1 MGETMKLELYYDKQ
15 QELEQ
20 FVRKN
25 IGMTK
30 EEFSSVEM
38 VDKRIFAFKVELAE
52 FSNETGWFKYW
63 KQSHKP
69 NMANVIEELADCIH
83 FLLAIGLYRN
93 YHKFVHEL
101 EYDRWLNED
110 DFYQYNAIMECPINS
125 AGEWK
130 EIFEYLIAIGIR
142 LGFTIEQIE
151 LAYLLKNQKNIE
163 RQLQKY

>member
-1 MGETMKLELYYDKQ
+1 MKLETYYTKQ

-25 IGMTK
+25 IGMSE

-83 FLLAIGLYRN
+83 FLLAIGLYRK
-93 YHKFVHEL
+93 YSQWVPEL
-101 EYDRWLNED
+101 EYQQWVERDEL
-110 DFYQYNAIMECPINS
+110 FLYSSIMESGIGS
-125 AGEWK
+125 SGQWK
-130 EIFEYLIAIGIR
+130 RAFEQLIAIGIQ
-142 LGFTIEQIE
+142 LGFDLEQIK
-151 LAYLLKNQKNIE
+151 LSYLLKNQKNIE

>member
-1 MGETMKLELYYDKQ
+1 MKLELYYDKQ

-25 IGMTK
+25 IGMSE
-30 EEFSSVEM
+30 EEFSSIEM

-93 YHKFVHEL
+93 YNRFVHTLDWEL
-101 EYDRWLNED
+101 FMNRPEEHLYT
-110 DFYQYNAIMECPINS
+110 AIMESSIGS
-125 AGEWK
+125 AGGWK
-130 EIFEYLIAIGIR
+130 RVFEQLIAIGVK
-142 LGFTIEQIE
+142 LGFSLEQIE

>member
-1 MGETMKLELYYDKQ
+1 MKLEMFYQKQ
-15 QELEQ
+15 QELEE

-25 IGMTK
+25 IGMSY

-83 FLLAIGLYRN
+83 FLLAIGIYREYSKWVPELNYERWVECDELFLYSS
-93 YHKFVHEL
+93 
-101 EYDRWLNED
+101 
-110 DFYQYNAIMECPINS
+110 IMESRIGS
-125 AGEWK
+125 SGQWK
-130 EIFEYLIAIGIR
+130 EAFEFLIAIGIK
-142 LGFTIEQIE
+142 LGFDIKQIE

-163 RQLQKY
+163 RQLRNY